1 MKNQY
6 VGDINDYVKY
16 SIIRHLVD
24 ATHQQLATV
33 CWLLT
38 DDDQGTDGSLRAYL
52 SSPDRYRAFDPEV
65 FDALASVSP
74 GIHGVTSIEE
84 AGLIAGADYFSK
96 VLSDSPEAR
105 RDYFDEL
112 WLLVRS
118 GSLIFFDPDN
128 GLEIKSVPKGRRSS
142 AKFLYMDELS
152 VALER
157 GNSVVTYQHFPRQP
171 REAYIATRVEE
182 IRALTPQ
189 HDVFAICTS
198 RVAYLTAAA
207 SQDQPGL
214 IEAAR
219 SVVDQWG
226 GLIRLVL

>member
-52 SSPDRYRAFDPEV
+52 SSPDRYRAFDPDV
-65 FDALASVSP
+65 FDALARVSP
-74 GIHGVTSIEE
+74 GIYGVASIEE
-84 AGLIAGADYFSK
+84 AGLIAGADYFSR
-96 VLSDSPEAR
+96 VLGDSPEAR
-105 RDYFDEL
+105 RDYFDQL
-112 WLLVRS
+112 WLLVRN

-128 GLEIKSVPKGRRSS
+128 GLEIKSVPKGRRNS
-142 AKFLYMDELS
+142 AKYLYMDELS

-157 GNSVVTYQHFPRQP
+157 GNSVVTYQHFPRQA
-171 REAYIATRVEE
+171 REPYIAKRLEE
-182 IRALTPQ
+182 IRALTSE
-189 HDVFAICTS
+189 HDVFAIRTT
-198 RVAYLTAAA
+198 RVAYLIAAA
-207 SQDQPGL
+207 PQDQLGL

-219 SVVDQWG
+219 SVVDRWG
-226 GLIRLVL
+226 GHIRLVP